1 MADDLVPAGETSPAP
16 ATRAEPPAVPE
27 TQADPAAKV
36 PRWRRILVG
45 VLVVIVCILAP
56 ISAVAVW
63 INHTLLDTDQYV
75 ATVGPLAGDPAI
87 QQATANRV
95 TTAVITGTGIEKK
108 IKDALP
114 PKAAFIAPSVTNGL
128 ESFVHQAA
136 LKFLSSDRW
145 QSIWEKANRL
155 AHKEVVT
162 ILKGEGTKTINTKK
176 GQVVIDITPVAERV
190 QKRLESAGVDVLA
203 RTGGK
208 GIPHQVVLIDSESLG
223 KVQGLVKALD
233 SVAIVLPILT
243 LLLLAIALALSPRRR
258 RTLLRAAIGIAFAFA
273 LLLVVFNLLRSV
285 YLDSLPK
292 SVSEDA
298 AAAVYDQLLSFLR
311 DSLRVLFA
319 VFAVIAIG
327 AWLAGPGRYATLIRE
342 RTLALVRRDGTDA
355 TQGPVSSFVAAHL
368 SGLRVAVI
376 GLGFVV
382 LVALDHP
389 GVGAV
394 IAVAVIVL
402 VALLLLEFIGGRA
415 RTPEPV
421 S

>member
-1 MADDLVPAGETSPAP
+1 MVDDLVPAGETAPEPA
-16 ATRAEPPAVPE
+16 ARAEPPAVAEPGAE
-27 TQADPAAKV
+27 TARKV

-45 VLVVIVCILAP
+45 ALVVIACILAP

-75 ATVGPLAGDPAI
+75 ATVGPLAADPAI

-95 TTAVITGTGIEKK
+95 TTAVITGTGLEAK
-108 IKDALP
+108 IRDALP
-114 PKAAFIAPSVTNGL
+114 ARAAFIAPSVTNGL

-145 QSIWEKANRL
+145 QAIWEKANRL

-162 ILKGEGTKTINTKK
+162 ILKGEGTKTVNTKN
-176 GQVVIDITPVAERV
+176 GQVTIDITPVANRV
-190 QKRLESAGVDVLA
+190 QKRLESIGVDVLS

-233 SVAIVLPILT
+233 SLAIVLPLLT
-243 LLLLAIALALSPRRR
+243 LLLLVIAVVLSPRRR
-258 RTLLRAAIGIAFAFA
+258 RTVLRAALGVAFAIGF
-273 LLLVVFNLLRSV
+273 LLVVFNLLRSV

-292 SVSEDA
+292 TVSEDA

-327 AWLAGPGRYATLIRE
+327 AWIAGPGRYATLIRE
-342 RTLALVRRDGTDA
+342 RTLALVRREGGDESR
-355 TQGPVSSFVAAHL
+355 GPVTSFVAAHL

-376 GLGFVV
+376 GLGLVV

-389 GVGAV
+389 GVGSV
-394 IAVAVIVL
+394 IAIAVIVL
-402 VALLLLEFIGGRA
+402 VALLVLEFIGGRV
-415 RTPEPV
+415 RTAEPV
-421 S
+421 G

>member
-16 ATRAEPPAVPE
+16 AARAEPPA
-27 TQADPAAKV
+27 TTDAGADTARKV

-56 ISAVAVW
+56 ISAIAVW
-63 INHTLLDTDQYV
+63 VSHTLLDTDQYV
-75 ATVGPLAGDPAI
+75 ATVGPLADNPAV
-87 QQATANRV
+87 QNATANRV
-95 TTAVITGTGIEKK
+95 TTAVITGTGIETK

-114 PKAAFIAPSVTNGL
+114 PRAAFIAPSVTNGL

-145 QSIWEKANRL
+145 QSIWENANRL
-155 AHKEVVT
+155 AHKEVVA
-162 ILKGEGTKTINTKK
+162 ILKGEGTKTVNTKQGK
-176 GQVVIDITPVAERV
+176 VVIDITPVANRV
-190 QKRLESAGVDVLA
+190 QKRLESLGVDVLQ

-208 GIPHQVVLIDSESLG
+208 GIPHEVVLIDSESLG

-233 SVAIVLPILT
+233 SLSVILPILT
-243 LLLLAIALALSPRRR
+243 LLLLVVALVLSPRRR
-258 RTLLRAAIGIAFAFA
+258 RTLLRAAIGVAFAVG
-273 LLLVVFNLLRSV
+273 LLLVIFNLLRSV

-327 AWLAGPGRYATLIRE
+327 AWIAGPGRYATLIRE
-342 RTLALVRRDGTDA
+342 RTLALVRRDGTDT
-355 TQGPVSSFVAAHL
+355 TQGAVSTFVAAHL

-376 GLGFVV
+376 GLGLVI

-389 GVGAV
+389 GVGSA
-394 IAVAVIVL
+394 IAIAVIVL
-402 VALLLLEFIGGRA
+402 VALLVLEFIGGRA
-415 RTPEPV
+415 RTAEPV